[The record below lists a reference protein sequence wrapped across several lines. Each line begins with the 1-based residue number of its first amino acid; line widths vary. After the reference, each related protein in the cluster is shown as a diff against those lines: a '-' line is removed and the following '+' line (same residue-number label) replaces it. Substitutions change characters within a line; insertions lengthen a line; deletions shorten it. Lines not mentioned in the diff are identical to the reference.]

1 MEKKNESPIELTIN
15 VSLKQVIRINEHVI
29 DLVKLATEIQKEYNV
44 HCTLNVDV

>member
-1 MEKKNESPIELTIN
+1 MENKKTIELTIN
-15 VSLKQVIRINEHVI
+15 VSLQQVMSINEHVI

>member
-1 MEKKNESPIELTIN
+1 MENERPIELTIN
-15 VSLKQVIRINEHVI
+15 IKLHNMQLNERVV